1 MFWTVTKMADAAVL
15 SVVVVVKNDRR
26 VGRLLDHLER
36 LPRPEMR
43 EIVVVDASGG
53 ALDDI
58 GSGHPDV
65 RWTPFSAATQISVAA
80 QRNAGVR
87 AARGDVI
94 VFIDSDCVPEAEWL
108 SALTAPILEGAE
120 SITAGSVRSL
130 EGPSIHDRQWEAGT
144 SARRYLHEAPTLNLA
159 VARETMERHGGFD
172 ESLRF
177 GSDIELTGRMVAAGA
192 RIRYVPEAVV
202 LHEWGGVRANVRRA
216 LLYGEAH
223 ARLHKKHGWA
233 RRRLVGPELVYPAYA
248 AFILGLPL
256 TLRLRSYPLL
266 LLVPVLKNA
275 GHRPAA
281 VVSTNLVHGLGY
293 LRGLVAPRR

>member
-1 MFWTVTKMADAAVL
+1 MAEAGLRV

-36 LPRPEMR
+36 LPRPESR
-43 EIVVVDASGG
+43 EIVVVDASDG

-58 GSGHPDV
+58 GAAHPNA
-65 RWTPFSAATQISVAA
+65 RWIPFAATTRISVAA

-87 AARGDVI
+87 AARGRVI
-94 VFIDSDCVPEAEWL
+94 VFIDSDCVPEWEWL
-108 SALTAPILEGAE
+108 TALTAPILDGGE
-120 SITAGSVRSL
+120 SVTAGSVRSL
-130 EGPSIHDRQWEAGT
+130 DGPSIHDRRWEVGGNAK
-144 SARRYLHEAPTLNLA
+144 RYLHEAPTLNLA
-159 VARETMERHGGFD
+159 VARELIERHGGFE

-177 GSDIELTGRMVAAGA
+177 GSDIELTGRMVAGGA

-202 LHEWGGVRANVRRA
+202 LHEWGGVGANIRRA

-223 ARLHKKHGWA
+223 ARLHKKHRWA

>member
-1 MFWTVTKMADAAVL
+1 MTEAPLV
-15 SVVVVVKNDRR
+15 SVIVVVKSDRR

-36 LPRPEMR
+36 LPDPELR
-43 EIVVVDASGG
+43 EIVVVDASDGS
-53 ALDDI
+53 LDDI
-58 GSGHPDV
+58 GFAHPNT
-65 RWTPFSAATQISVAA
+65 RWIPFSATTRISVAA

-87 AARGDVI
+87 AARGKVI
-94 VFIDSDCVPEAEWL
+94 VFIDSDCVPEPEWL

-130 EGPSIHDRQWEAGT
+130 AGPSIHDRQWETGT
-144 SARRYLHEAPTLNLA
+144 NAKRYLHEAPTLNLA
-159 VARETMERHGGFD
+159 VTRELLERHGGFD

-177 GSDIELTGRMVAAGA
+177 GSDIELTGRMVAGGA
-192 RIRYVPEAVV
+192 RIRYAPEAVV
-202 LHEWGGVRANVRRA
+202 LHEWGGVGANIRRA

-223 ARLHKKHGWA
+223 ARLHKKHPWA
-233 RRRLVGPELVYPAYA
+233 RRRLAGPELVYPAYA

-256 TLRLRSYPLL
+256 TVRLKSYPLL

-293 LRGLVAPRR
+293 LRGLVSPRR